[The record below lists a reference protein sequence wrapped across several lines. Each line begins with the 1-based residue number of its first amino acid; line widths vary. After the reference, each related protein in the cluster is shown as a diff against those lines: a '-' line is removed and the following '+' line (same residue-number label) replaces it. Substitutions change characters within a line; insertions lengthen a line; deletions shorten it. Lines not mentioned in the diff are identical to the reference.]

1 MAERKNKGGRPRK
14 TTEEKKLT
22 EFTRNTKKLN
32 EKAAKKAAEK
42 KAEKVEGQETPKK
55 RGGVGRNGNLIP
67 LSQMT
72 EEERRAFSSK
82 GGKAAAAANRKR
94 KELREFT
101 KNFLMQDAAAVL
113 KQNMGMLGVD
123 NDDMTNL
130 AALVIRMFSKAVNQ
144 GDISAAR
151 TLIEWAGMA
160 PLQQERENE
169 AIARMAQVMQLAS
182 ANDDNTTEDSD
193 VVFYIPANGRPVVKE
208 GAIVTVNDDGE

>member
-1 MAERKNKGGRPRK
+1 
-14 TTEEKKLT
+14 
-22 EFTRNTKKLN
+22 
-32 EKAAKKAAEK
+32 
-42 KAEKVEGQETPKK
+42 
-55 RGGVGRNGNLIP
+55 
-67 LSQMT
+67 MT

-82 GGKAAAAANRKR
+82 GGKAAAAAKRKR

-182 ANDDNTTEDSD
+182 ANDDNTTEDND

-208 GAIVTVNDDGE
+208 GAIVTVNDEGE